1 MGKDEVARQRSQIIV
16 LGMHR
21 SGTSVVTRTLN
32 QMGAYCG
39 PRSIFLAPNE
49 ENPKGFWERKDVRK
63 LCDYLLNSVG
73 ADWWKI
79 ANFTVDKIAE
89 AARTQAAEEFDRI
102 LATLKS
108 RRPWVVKEPRLCL
121 VFPVLRQQLDSPVC
135 VLVFRNPL
143 EVALSLKTRN
153 GFPLPVGLALWEFYY
168 CSVINATQGLP
179 RVIVSYKDLLA
190 RPMKTIRGLCRALE
204 AFEVRDLSVPSRDK
218 VGRFVDRSLYR
229 ERVEA
234 PNHEAFLVRSQ
245 CELIK
250 AFEDESILDVR
261 TTLSV
266 SDFALAVL
274 SDFEETK
281 TKTDVLDHD
290 FKRLRKEVHDRAN
303 EAGEIER
310 ELVIRDEMIR
320 TRDTKIARQEKELT
334 RLGTEVQ
341 ERSEETRRLSE
352 GLQARD
358 ETISERDGRVASKER
373 EIERLAAEVQ
383 ERSEEIR
390 RLSEGL
396 QARDETIRARNTKIA
411 ARKKEIRRLVHK
423 VRERSAQVRRLTR
436 ALSVRDQ
443 TIATLKDEIEPYR
456 VNFARSEHENDARNK
471 YTNKIIGSHQV
482 PVSETVTTQATPGL
496 ATGSHQD
503 GKQTSKVYK
512 PEHITLHSDG
522 TTRRAARRAR
532 LVSLRQLC
540 VSHTD
545 LTDFEKIIASER
557 KYILANFNAPIR
569 NPSQRIQNADKTG
582 RQLDENTA
590 TPQETMDII
599 LERIT
604 CSVCGESGQ
613 VFKGNKSIR
622 EGLRCRACGASLR

>member
-168 CSVINATQGLP
+168 CSVINATQRLP
-179 RVIVSYKDLLA
+179 RVIVSYNDLIA
-190 RPMKTIRGLCRALE
+190 RPMKTIRGLFRELE
-204 AFEVRDLSVPSRDK
+204 AFEVRNLSVPSRDK

-281 TKTDVLDHD
+281 TKTDVLDQD
-290 FKRLRKEVHDRAN
+290 FKQLRQEVHDRAN

-373 EIERLAAEVQ
+373 EIERLGAEVQ

-396 QARDETIRARNTKIA
+396 QARDETIRARNTKIS

-436 ALSVRDQ
+436 ALSVR
-443 TIATLKDEIEPYR
+443 
-456 VNFARSEHENDARNK
+456 N
-471 YTNKIIGSHQV
+471 
-482 PVSETVTTQATPGL
+482 
-496 ATGSHQD
+496 D

-540 VSHTD
+540 DSHTD

-569 NPSQRIQNADKTG
+569 NQSQRLQNADKTG
-582 RQLDENTA
+582 RQLDQNTA

-599 LERIT
+599 SEYST
-604 CSVCGESGQ
+604 CSVCGKSGQ
-613 VFKGNKSIR
+613 VFKGNKSVR
-622 EGLRCRACGASLR
+622 EGLRCRACGAFLR